1 MSSIHPATTPYSL
14 STKKRLLALAVL
26 LVSALPAESAPT
38 NAKAKMNAATEA
50 QPAAAATA
58 LQTLEVIGV
67 GLSVENLRQIKVWE
81 TLQQKP
87 GQIVAPD
94 PKRSQMD
101 WSRAG
106 DLYEKRAADALE
118 YCASWFVEGWPIP
131 SVTIQPTLHRTRRPN
146 ELSKNGEDGF
156 SNRILDLL
164 RPAGMHHHAVV
175 RVATIF
181 GDAPEETL
189 EGAFRFF
196 EMYPQAPALL
206 LFGWDGYLAQAQ
218 VSAPYKP
225 DANGQR
231 PNLYSES
238 MACLL
243 LARRER
249 VDALR
254 PHARS
259 PSSYPAFKPSTYL
272 PQPWSAEQLKRF
284 DALPTLAILH
294 RPERV
299 SYRRDGKLALDAAF
313 EREPSALLNPAQQQA
328 AFGAAWQR
336 ALAAVTPAKP
346 ARIFFDYGTADR
358 GRALVPLLGTLTQH
372 EPDLD
377 LFEPSQGINLSQ
389 RLGDTG
395 AASPFVQWA
404 LAIMASYRN
413 NDVSATVNLRDPQRA
428 MLTVVSPPPK
438 RPAHPASP
446 DPFGFGT
453 APDR

>member
-1 MSSIHPATTPYSL
+1 M
-14 STKKRLLALAVL
+14 RVLALAVL
-26 LVSALPAESAPT
+26 LLAAVPAQSAPT
-38 NAKAKMNAATEA
+38 HSKAKMNAATEA

-67 GLSVENLRQIKVWE
+67 GLSVENLRQIKVWD
-81 TLQQKP
+81 TLQKKP

-94 PKRSQMD
+94 PKRWQLDISID
-101 WSRAG
+101 ISVH
-106 DLYEKRAADALE
+106 EKRAADALE

-131 SVTIQPTLHRTRRPN
+131 SVPIQPKLHRERRPS
-146 ELSKNGEDGF
+146 EFTLRTNGIDGF
-156 SNRILDLL
+156 DTRIEELL
-164 RPAGMHHHAVV
+164 RPAGMHHHKLV

-181 GDAPEETL
+181 SDTPEESL

-196 EMYPQAPALL
+196 EKYPEAPALL
-206 LFGWDGYLAQAQ
+206 LYAADGYRVQSEI
-218 VSAPYKP
+218 SAPYKP
-225 DANGQR
+225 DANGKR

-254 PHARS
+254 THARS
-259 PSSYPAFKPSTYL
+259 ASSYPAFKPSQYL

-336 ALAAVTPAKP
+336 ALAAVAPAKP
-346 ARIFFDYGTADR
+346 ARILFDYGAADR
-358 GRALVPLLGTLTQH
+358 GRALVPLSVTLTQH
-372 EPDLD
+372 EPELD
-377 LFEPSQGINLSQ
+377 LFNASQGINLSQ

-438 RPAHPASP
+438 RPAHPASA

-453 APDR
+453 APAR